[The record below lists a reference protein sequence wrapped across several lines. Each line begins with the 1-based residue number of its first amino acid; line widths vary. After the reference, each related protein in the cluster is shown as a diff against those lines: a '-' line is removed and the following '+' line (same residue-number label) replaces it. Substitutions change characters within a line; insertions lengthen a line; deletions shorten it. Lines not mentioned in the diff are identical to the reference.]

1 MRYKIKFSFKQELIN
16 MYIAILLHSQCS
28 PFCKY
33 PKGQKCLHD
42 KVAAYFSMSA
52 DYVYFH
58 HIQYRHHVFLLYNV
72 SFTLVF
78 CVQYS
83 LKLDEFYQFLTDA
96 NN

>member
-1 MRYKIKFSFKQELIN
+1 
-16 MYIAILLHSQCS
+16 MYTAILLHSQCS
-28 PFCKY
+28 LFRKY

-42 KVAAYFSMSA
+42 KVEAYFSMSA

-58 HIQYRHHVFLLYNV
+58 HIQYHHHVSLLHNV

-78 CVQYS
+78 CMHYFFKVRRIT
-83 LKLDEFYQFLTDA
+83 EFSRFSTNT